1 MYQEKLED
9 NEGCLGCAWL
19 FFLAALITVPCIAL
33 GDGGDAEGHV
43 GGAILLV
50 VVLGGVVFWLQS
62 ANGPAKQNNAHR
74 MAICKRQLEEVIVS
88 VKNKCVIKEKDEL
101 IGSGYSFALL
111 FDRKK
116 SQLILIQ
123 GKAGVDPLSASEPL
137 YYPPVIINSEQIVE
151 VKIVL
156 NDDAVMEVTQNDGVE
171 RAVVGGLLFGGA
183 GAIVGASSASQTS
196 TSVMKKLSLHMIVT
210 GTENSSYELTFLEL
224 DKPVPQDSEA
234 VKPTLRL
241 VREWYGVVRSLIFS
255 AQKLSGKDNSVEA
268 SSAKS
273 SDVGESTMQLKELID
288 MHEKGYITDEEFH
301 TMKAEV
307 LSKYK
312 AADKPVISMK

>member
-9 NEGCLGCAWL
+9 NDGCLAFAWL
-19 FFLAALITVPCIAL
+19 SMLAAFVVVPCMVL
-33 GDGGDAEGHV
+33 SDGGESL
-43 GGAILLV
+43 GGGIVIV
-50 VVLGGVVFWLQS
+50 VVLGGAIYWLHS
-62 ANGPAKQNNAHR
+62 ANGPARDNNAR
-74 MAICKRQLEEVIVS
+74 RTAIYQRQLEDAISFAKGNRVIS
-88 VKNKCVIKEKDEL
+88 DTDEL
-101 IGSGYSFALL
+101 LGAGHSFALL
-111 FDRKK
+111 FDRKQ
-116 SQLILIQ
+116 SQLVLIQ
-123 GKAGVDPLSASEPL
+123 GKVDIDPLSSSEPL
-137 YYPPVIINSEQIVE
+137 YYPPVTINADQIVE

-183 GAIVGASSASQTS
+183 GAIVGAASASQTS
-196 TSVMKKLSLHMIVT
+196 TSVIKKLSLHMIVA

-234 VKPTLRL
+234 VKPSMRL

-255 AQKLSGKDNSVEA
+255 AQKLESGKDKSVEV
-268 SSAKS
+268 SIAKS

-288 MHEKGYITDEEFH
+288 MHEKGYITDEEFQ

-312 AADKPVISMK
+312 APIS